1 MTEKVGNQPKV
12 LDKTRKKR
20 KIWMCPNISLLKS
33 YTNRLKLWHKS
44 RILIS
49 CHVVMDGAIQ
59 YDAL

>member
-33 YTNRLKLWHKS
+33 YTNRLK
-44 RILIS
+44 
-49 CHVVMDGAIQ
+49 VVMDGAIQ